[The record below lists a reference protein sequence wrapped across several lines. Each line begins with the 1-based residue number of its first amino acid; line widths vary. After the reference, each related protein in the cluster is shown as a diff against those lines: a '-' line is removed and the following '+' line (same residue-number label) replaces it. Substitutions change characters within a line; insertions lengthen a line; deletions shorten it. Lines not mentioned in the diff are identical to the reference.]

1 MLHRPSIILIN
12 RVYPPTRGATGRV
25 LRDLAR
31 GFARDGW
38 QVYVLTTGP
47 KAVRE
52 RDGSVKVMRIKAAE
66 NQQYAIGY
74 FWIWLRLFVAALRL
88 PKADIVVSMT
98 DPPMLSVV
106 GRMVAFFRKS
116 RHIHWCQDLYPDVL
130 GAVDVHIPAFFERQ
144 LKKLS
149 RRTMQRADKNIVIG
163 RCMAK
168 HLSHTGIDPRK
179 ITVIPNW
186 PDQELITG
194 ESDESAYNAALEAVP
209 EFYGSKNYDELLKDG
224 PKFRVLYA
232 GNIGRAHPVDTILR
246 AAESLNETNPEIEF
260 TFVGDGAGF
269 DKIAHARARRGLQNI
284 RLLPYQPNSRLKE
297 VMESGD
303 IHIISMKDEA
313 AGCLVPSKLYS
324 ALAVAR
330 PCIFV
335 GPEAC
340 EAAKVIRDF
349 KAGQVVQQGRV
360 RELVDAILLY
370 RNDGDLWFKA
380 HEGALEAGKVFI
392 PSDSMEAWISRARD
406 IAEPHEPRQSKKAAA

>member
-1 MLHRPSIILIN
+1 MRHRPSIILIN
-12 RVYPPTRGATGRV
+12 RVYPPVRGATGRV

-38 QVYVLTTGP
+38 QVYVLTTGS
-47 KAVRE
+47 KTVRE

-66 NQQYAIGY
+66 NPKYAIGY
-74 FWIWLRLFVAALRL
+74 LWIWLRLFVAAFKL

-98 DPPMLSVV
+98 DPPMLGVA
-106 GRMVAFFRKS
+106 GRLVAFFRKS

-130 GAVDVHIPAFFERQ
+130 RAVDVHIPAFFERQ
-144 LKKLS
+144 LKKIS
-149 RRTMQRADKNIVIG
+149 RRTMQNADKNIVIG

-186 PDQELITG
+186 PDQELLSG
-194 ESDESAYNAALEAVP
+194 KEGDEAYQAALESVP

-260 TFVGDGAGF
+260 IFVCDGAGF
-269 DKIAHARARRGLQNI
+269 DKIAHARTRRGLQNV
-284 RLLPYQPNSRLKE
+284 RFLPYQPNSRLKE

-303 IHIISMKDEA
+303 VHLISMKDEA

-335 GPEAC
+335 GPEGC

-360 RELVDAILLY
+360 RELIDAILLY

-380 HEGALEAGKVFI
+380 HEGAFEAGKIFI

-406 IAEPHEPRQSKKAAA
+406 IAGQNVPRRNKKAAA